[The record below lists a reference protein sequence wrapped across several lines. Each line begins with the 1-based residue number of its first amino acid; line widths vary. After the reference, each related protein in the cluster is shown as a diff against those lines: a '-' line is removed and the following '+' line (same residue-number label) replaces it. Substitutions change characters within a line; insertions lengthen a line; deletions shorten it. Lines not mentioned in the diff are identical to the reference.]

1 MIRYIIALKELG
13 INNSN
18 LITLLESYS
27 SDIKKMFTDDSI
39 FETSLEIMACRE
51 YFSNQKEVKESLVKA
66 DRILE
71 KSKKLEIKVTY
82 YTDRN
87 YPKELSQN
95 C

>member
-39 FETSLEIMACRE
+39 FE
-51 YFSNQKEVKESLVKA
+51 N
-66 DRILE
+66 
-71 KSKKLEIKVTY
+71 KS
-82 YTDRN
+82 
-87 YPKELSQN
+87 
-95 C
+95 